1 MSLEKI
7 HLRKLLQI
15 FYAPNNKRISI
26 LRADIR
32 QEISKGTGL
41 SGDGGD
47 FHTAFW
53 SGAKRHALGAADLR
67 ALTEVYIERS
77 PQRKRLYPL
86 LRDGFLLWWDEKR
99 RWRNE
104 PFEAIL
110 PSPHG
115 RLTFEEPAATVKVEN
130 LLSLEGGD
138 HSNRLIYPYFS
149 EEPRLSAEAA
159 RLGLWLM
166 SEALPHRAIEE
177 MRVLDVIRGASFG
190 IADVPFQGDEQN
202 LFLRRYGQILNEWH
216 ALWKEYD

>member
-15 FYAPNNKRISI
+15 FYAPNNKRISL

-32 QEISKGTGL
+32 QEIAKNEGL

-53 SGAKRHALGAADLR
+53 SGAKQHALGTEDLR
-67 ALTEVYIERS
+67 ALTEVYIVRS
-77 PQRKRLYPL
+77 AQRKRLCPL

-104 PFEAIL
+104 PFEALL

-115 RLTFEEPAATVKVEN
+115 RVSFEELASTVKVEN
-130 LLSLEGGD
+130 LLSLEGDD
-138 HSNRLIYPYFS
+138 HSSRLIYPYFA

-166 SEALPHRAIEE
+166 GEAFPRLEE
-177 MRVLDVIRGASFG
+177 MRILDVIRGTSFG
-190 IADVPFQGDEQN
+190 TLDVPLQGNEEEVFQREYEAV
-202 LFLRRYGQILNEWH
+202 LAEWRKLRNE
-216 ALWKEYD
+216 YQ

>member
-1 MSLEKI
+1 MSLEQI

-32 QEISKGTGL
+32 QEISKGAGL
-41 SGDGGD
+41 NGDGGD

-53 SGAKRHALGAADLR
+53 SGAKRHALGTADLR

-77 PQRKRLYPL
+77 RQRRRLYPL

-115 RLTFEEPAATVKVEN
+115 RFIFEELAATVKVEN

-138 HSNRLIYPYFS
+138 HSNRLIYPYFA
-149 EEPRLSAEAA
+149 EEPLLSAEAA

-166 SEALPHRAIEE
+166 SVALPHRNAEE
-177 MRVLDVIRGASFG
+177 MRILDVIRGTSFG
-190 IADVPFQGDEQN
+190 IADVPFLGNEESI
-202 LFLRRYGQILNEWH
+202 FLQKYEATLAEWRRLRE
-216 ALWKEYD
+216 EYD